1 MREGLKPAPTELA
14 NRYNPG
20 LPVLQTL
27 QIKTQARNEARDVT
41 AEVQKIVRAAGVKSG
56 ICYLYV
62 PHTTAAVAVNEHDDP
77 EVMADVHTALRKI
90 FPKEG
95 DYKHY
100 EDNADAHI
108 KATLIGASES
118 VPIEDGRLALGRWQ
132 GVFFCEFD
140 GPRQRELK
148 VKIIAG

>member
-1 MREGLKPAPTELA
+1 M
-14 NRYNPG
+14 
-20 LPVLQTL
+20 LQTL
-27 QIKTQARNEARDVT
+27 HIKTQARSEARDVT
-41 AEVQKIVRAAGVKSG
+41 TEVEKLVRAAGVESG

-77 EVMADVHTALRKI
+77 EVMNDVNAALRRL

-100 EDNADAHI
+100 EGNADAHI
-108 KATLIGASES
+108 KAALVGTSES
-118 VPIEDGRLALGRWQ
+118 VPIEGGRLALGRWQ

-140 GPRQRELK
+140 GPRQRQLK

>member
-1 MREGLKPAPTELA
+1 M
-14 NRYNPG
+14 
-20 LPVLQTL
+20 LQTVH
-27 QIKTQARNEARDVT
+27 IKTQARNEARDVT
-41 AEVQKIVRAAGVKSG
+41 AEVEKLVRAAGVKSG

-77 EVMADVHTALRKI
+77 EVMTDVNATLRKLI
-90 FPKEG
+90 PKES
-95 DYKHY
+95 DYKHF
-100 EDNADAHI
+100 EGNADAHV
-108 KATLIGASES
+108 KATLVGASES

-132 GVFFCEFD
+132 GIFFCEFD